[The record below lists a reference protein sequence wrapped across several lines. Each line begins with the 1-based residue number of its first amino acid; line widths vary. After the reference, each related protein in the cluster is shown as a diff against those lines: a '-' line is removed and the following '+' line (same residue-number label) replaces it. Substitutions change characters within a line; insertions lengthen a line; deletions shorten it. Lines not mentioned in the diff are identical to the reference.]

1 MQKTSKLFI
10 LISAA
15 MLVACSSVPE
25 QSSRVVVDQ
34 QYIEQVESA
43 ARRNSQR
50 PRIYWVNPPVKRQ
63 QQD

>member
-1 MQKTSKLFI
+1 MRKVLKLII
-10 LISAA
+10 LFGAA
-15 MLVACSSVPE
+15 ALVACSSPP
-25 QSSRVVVDQ
+25 QPSSRVVVDQ
-34 QYIEQVESA
+34 QYIDQVETA